1 MTCTVECDSAKLEH
15 RHDDIEEEDGGE
27 EGVVHR
33 KRSAKFYRT
42 PTRAGMQADG
52 VSSYMEFLAR
62 KGIIV
67 RALRRGRGQ
76 GVRRPLQ
83 GRRARPR
90 WQQLPAGDVGEDGE
104 AGSLI

>member
-27 EGVVHR
+27 EGVVYR

-52 VSSYMEFLAR
+52 VSSYVEFLAR

-76 GVRRPLQ
+76 DVRRPL
-83 GRRARPR
+83 RARPR
-90 WQQLPAGDVGEDGE
+90 RRQLPAGDVGEDGE